1 MKINKTITSNMKTV
15 SEKMTPQLSKAEGK
29 PER

>member
-15 SEKMTPQLSKAEGK
+15 ENENGLIFVSKFFMVN
-29 PER
+29 